1 MKKHSRILTLFI
13 VVAFIFV
20 FSGIAQQAEE
30 VVICPVSGK
39 EIKKAE
45 AKASY
50 EYQGKMY
57 YFCCEKCK
65 EKFMKNPEKYIHKK
79 AEEKAVYTCPM
90 HSEVKSHEPGKCPKC
105 GMKMEKKMMAKEHMH
120 AHMKAK
126 EGVGCPIMSFAQC
139 KDVEVKVENLENG
152 VAIKI
157 TSTNAEV
164 VKKIQE
170 KIAKMKACCSKK
182 TEECKKEKVE
192 K

>member
-1 MKKHSRILTLFI
+1 MKKHSRILTLFMI
-13 VVAFIFV
+13 IAFIFV
-20 FSGIAQQAEE
+20 FSGIAQQVEGT
-30 VVICPVSGK
+30 VICPVSGK
-39 EIKKAE
+39 EIKKTE

-57 YFCCEKCK
+57 YFCCKKCK
-65 EKFMKNPEKYIHKK
+65 EKFMKNPEKYLQK
-79 AEEKAVYTCPM
+79 EVYTCPM
-90 HSEVKSHEPGKCPKC
+90 HPDVKSDKPGKCPKC

-126 EGVGCPIMSFAQC
+126 EGMSCPIMNFAQC

-157 TSTNAEV
+157 TSKNAEV
-164 VKKIQE
+164 AKKIQE

-182 TEECKKEKVE
+182 NRRM
-192 K
+192 